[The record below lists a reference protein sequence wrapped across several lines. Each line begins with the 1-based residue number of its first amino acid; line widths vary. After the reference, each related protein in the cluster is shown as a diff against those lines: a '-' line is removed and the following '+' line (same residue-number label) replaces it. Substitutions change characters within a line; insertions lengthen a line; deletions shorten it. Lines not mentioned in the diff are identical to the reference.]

1 MPHLPTET
9 VPLSE
14 FRRLFRKHNRAPG
27 AFGLYEGP
35 GIEIPP
41 RKEACSCAC
50 SETDELGRPR
60 FIGWCGESCE
70 RRPR

>member
-1 MPHLPTET
+1 MPRLPTET

-14 FRRLFRKHNRAPG
+14 FRRFFHTRMPG

-41 RKEACSCAC
+41 RKEECSCAC

-60 FIGWCGESCE
+60 FIGRCGAMCE

>member
-14 FRRLFRKHNRAPG
+14 FRRAGHYFG
-27 AFGLYEGP
+27 GLYEGP

-41 RKEACSCAC
+41 RKEECGCAC
-50 SETDELGRPR
+50 SETDDLRRPR